1 MFELNTEQFLYL
13 YPLYKID
20 FIISFITYK
29 NMFGPMFYY
38 LLFFFMFFTRF
49 SSTICPLYQWKSVN
63 KKEEISNIKQ
73 EQLLKPLIKVRLCRR
88 CSEAD
93 GYLRESSIFMRGFV
107 KMGVME
113 AEGTVWGDWGG
124 VTAGEGRE
132 GLSEVLPPASF
143 PFSLYRC
150 APAGKNNTTCN
161 GNTRWRQQ
169 NPKQWRKQI
178 KK

>member
-38 LLFFFMFFTRF
+38 LLFFLCF
-49 SSTICPLYQWKSVN
+49 SPGFRLQFVLC

-113 AEGTVWGDWGG
+113 AEGTV
-124 VTAGEGRE
+124 
-132 GLSEVLPPASF
+132 
-143 PFSLYRC
+143 
-150 APAGKNNTTCN
+150 
-161 GNTRWRQQ
+161 
-169 NPKQWRKQI
+169 
-178 KK
+178 